1 MRAILPQWDLNLLS
15 QPDITAILI
24 TLQLA
29 LTSTVLLIFL
39 GTPVAWWLA
48 RSRGVAK
55 IIIEPIIALPI
66 VLPPTVLGFYL
77 LLAFAPDG
85 LIGQWWLLATG
96 KGLAFTFS
104 ALVIGSIIYS
114 LPFYVQPLQVAFENI
129 EQSLLDAAATL
140 GATPLDRFLSVVAPL
155 SSRGFIT
162 AICLAFAHTIGEFGI
177 ILMIGGNIPGETRVL
192 SIALFDHVESMEYG
206 QAHVLALG
214 LLAFSFTLLALVYTL
229 NRRWQ
234 MRFAS
239 QN

>member
-1 MRAILPQWDLNLLS
+1 MQH
-15 QPDITAILI
+15 PDITALSI

-29 LTSTVLLIFL
+29 LTSTLLLILL
-39 GTPVAWWLA
+39 GTPIAWWLA
-48 RSRGVAK
+48 RSTSVLK
-55 IIIEPIIALPI
+55 TLIEPIIALPI

-85 LIGQWWLLATG
+85 IIGYWWLLATD
-96 KGLAFTFS
+96 KWLAFTFS

-114 LPFYVQPLQVAFENI
+114 LPFYVQPLQVAFETI

-140 GATPLDRFLSVVAPL
+140 GATPLDRFRSVVVPL

-177 ILMIGGNIPGETRVL
+177 VLMIGGNIPGETRVL
-192 SIALFDHVESMEYG
+192 SIALFDHVESLEYA

-214 LLAFSFTLLALVYTL
+214 LLAFSFVLLMLVYSL

-234 MRFAS
+234 MRLAS
-239 QN
+239 RN

>member
-1 MRAILPQWDLNLLS
+1 MQH
-15 QPDITAILI
+15 PDITALSI

-29 LTSTVLLIFL
+29 LTSTLLLILL
-39 GTPVAWWLA
+39 GTPIAWWLA
-48 RSRGVAK
+48 RSTSVLK
-55 IIIEPIIALPI
+55 TLIEPIIALPI

-85 LIGQWWLLATG
+85 IIGYWWLLATD

-114 LPFYVQPLQVAFENI
+114 LPFYVQPLQVAFETI

-140 GATPLDRFLSVVAPL
+140 GATPLDRFRSVVVPL

-177 ILMIGGNIPGETRVL
+177 VLMIGGNIPGETQVV
-192 SIALFDHVESMEYG
+192 SIAIYEHVEALAYS
-206 QAHVLALG
+206 QAHTLSFALLLLSFV
-214 LLAFSFTLLALVYTL
+214 LLAIVYRSNGKYTGIK
-229 NRRWQ
+229 
-234 MRFAS
+234 S
-239 QN
+239 

>member
-1 MRAILPQWDLNLLS
+1 MQH
-15 QPDITAILI
+15 PDITALSI

-29 LTSTVLLIFL
+29 LTSTLLLILL
-39 GTPVAWWLA
+39 GTPIAWWLA
-48 RSRGVAK
+48 RSTSVLK
-55 IIIEPIIALPI
+55 TLIEPIIALPI

-85 LIGQWWLLATG
+85 IIGYWWLLATD
-96 KGLAFTFS
+96 KGMAFTFS

-114 LPFYVQPLQVAFENI
+114 LPFYVQPLQVAFETI

-140 GATPLDRFLSVVAPL
+140 GATPLDRFRSVVVPL

-177 ILMIGGNIPGETRVL
+177 VLMIGGNIPGETRVL
-192 SIALFDHVESMEYG
+192 SIALFDHVESLEYA

-214 LLAFSFTLLALVYTL
+214 LLAFSFVLLMLVYSL

-234 MRFAS
+234 MRLAS
-239 QN
+239 RN

>member
-1 MRAILPQWDLNLLS
+1 MQH
-15 QPDITAILI
+15 PDITALSI

-29 LTSTVLLIFL
+29 LTSTLLLILF
-39 GTPVAWWLA
+39 GTPIAWWLA
-48 RSRGVAK
+48 RSTSVLK
-55 IIIEPIIALPI
+55 TLIEPIIALPI

-85 LIGQWWLLATG
+85 IIGYWWLLATD

-114 LPFYVQPLQVAFENI
+114 LPFYVQPLQVAFETI

-140 GATPLDRFLSVVAPL
+140 GATPLDRFRSVVVPL

-177 ILMIGGNIPGETRVL
+177 VLMIGGNIPGETRVL
-192 SIALFDHVESMEYG
+192 SIALFDHVESLEYA

-214 LLAFSFTLLALVYTL
+214 LLAFSFVLLMLVYSL

-234 MRFAS
+234 MRLAS
-239 QN
+239 RN

>member
-1 MRAILPQWDLNLLS
+1 MQH
-15 QPDITAILI
+15 PDITALSI

-29 LTSTVLLIFL
+29 LTSTLLLILL
-39 GTPVAWWLA
+39 GTPIAWWLA
-48 RSRGVAK
+48 RSTSVLK
-55 IIIEPIIALPI
+55 TLIEPIIALPI

-85 LIGQWWLLATG
+85 IIGYWWLLATD

-114 LPFYVQPLQVAFENI
+114 LPFYVQPLQVAFETI

-140 GATPLDRFLSVVAPL
+140 GATPLDRFRSVVVPL

-177 ILMIGGNIPGETRVL
+177 VLMIGGNIPGETRVL
-192 SIALFDHVESMEYG
+192 SIALFDHVESLEYA

-214 LLAFSFTLLALVYTL
+214 LLAFSFVLLMLVYSL

-234 MRFAS
+234 MRLAS
-239 QN
+239 RS

>member
-1 MRAILPQWDLNLLS
+1 MQH
-15 QPDITAILI
+15 PDITALSI

-29 LTSTVLLIFL
+29 LTSTLLLILL
-39 GTPVAWWLA
+39 GTPIAWWLA
-48 RSRGVAK
+48 RSTSVLK
-55 IIIEPIIALPI
+55 TLIEPIIALPI

-85 LIGQWWLLATG
+85 IIGYWWLLATD

-114 LPFYVQPLQVAFENI
+114 LPFYVQPLQVAFETI

-140 GATPLDRFLSVVAPL
+140 GATPLDRFRSVVVPL

-177 ILMIGGNIPGETRVL
+177 VLMIGGNIPGETRVL
-192 SIALFDHVESMEYG
+192 SIALFDHVESLEYA

-214 LLAFSFTLLALVYTL
+214 LLAFSFVLLMLVYSL

-234 MRFAS
+234 MRLAS
-239 QN
+239 RN

>member
-1 MRAILPQWDLNLLS
+1 MQH
-15 QPDITAILI
+15 PDITALSI

-29 LTSTVLLIFL
+29 LTSTLLLILL
-39 GTPVAWWLA
+39 GTPIAWWLA
-48 RSRGVAK
+48 RSTSVLK
-55 IIIEPIIALPI
+55 TLIEPIIALPI

-85 LIGQWWLLATG
+85 IIGYWWLLATD

-114 LPFYVQPLQVAFENI
+114 LPFYVQPLQVAFETI

-140 GATPLDRFLSVVAPL
+140 GATPLDRFRSVVVPL
-155 SSRGFIT
+155 SCRGFIT

-177 ILMIGGNIPGETRVL
+177 VLMIGGNIPGETRVL
-192 SIALFDHVESMEYG
+192 SIALFDHVESLEYA

-214 LLAFSFTLLALVYTL
+214 LLAFSFVLLMLVYSL
-229 NRRWQ
+229 NRRWK
-234 MRFAS
+234 MRLAS
-239 QN
+239 RN

>member
-1 MRAILPQWDLNLLS
+1 MQH
-15 QPDITAILI
+15 PDITALSI

-29 LTSTVLLIFL
+29 LTSTLLLILL
-39 GTPVAWWLA
+39 GTPIAWWLA
-48 RSRGVAK
+48 RSTSVLK
-55 IIIEPIIALPI
+55 TLIEPIIALPI

-85 LIGQWWLLATG
+85 IIGYWWLLATD

-114 LPFYVQPLQVAFENI
+114 LPFYVQPLQVAFETI

-140 GATPLDRFLSVVAPL
+140 GATPLYRFRSVVVPL

-177 ILMIGGNIPGETRVL
+177 VLMIGGNIPGETRVL
-192 SIALFDHVESMEYG
+192 SIALFDHVESLEYA

-214 LLAFSFTLLALVYTL
+214 LLAFSFVLLMLVYSL

-234 MRFAS
+234 MRLAS
-239 QN
+239 RN

>member
-1 MRAILPQWDLNLLS
+1 MS
-15 QPDITAILI
+15 HPDFTALMI

-29 LTSTVLLIFL
+29 FTSTVLLILL

-48 RSRGVAK
+48 RSRGLIK
-55 IIIEPIIALPI
+55 IFIEPIIALPI

-85 LIGQWWLLATG
+85 VIGQWWLLATG
-96 KGLAFTFS
+96 DRLAFTFS
-104 ALVIGSIIYS
+104 ALVIGSIVYS

-140 GATPLDRFLSVVAPL
+140 GATPIDRFLSVVVPL

-162 AICLAFAHTIGEFGI
+162 ATCLAFAHTIGEFGI
-177 ILMIGGNIPGETRVL
+177 VLMIGGNIPGETRVL
-192 SIALFDHVESMEYG
+192 SIALFDHVESLEYA

-214 LLAFSFTLLALVYTL
+214 LLAFSFTLLMLVYSL

-239 QN
+239 NN

>member
-1 MRAILPQWDLNLLS
+1 MQH
-15 QPDITAILI
+15 PDITALSI

-29 LTSTVLLIFL
+29 LTSTLLLILL
-39 GTPVAWWLA
+39 GTPIAWWLA
-48 RSRGVAK
+48 RSTSILK
-55 IIIEPIIALPI
+55 TLIEPIIALPI

-85 LIGQWWLLATG
+85 IIGYWWLLATD

-114 LPFYVQPLQVAFENI
+114 LPFYVQPLQVAFETI

-140 GATPLDRFLSVVAPL
+140 GATPLDRFRSVVVPL

-177 ILMIGGNIPGETRVL
+177 VLMIGGNIPGETRVL
-192 SIALFDHVESMEYG
+192 SIALFDHVESLEYA

-214 LLAFSFTLLALVYTL
+214 LLAFSFVLLMLVYSL

-234 MRFAS
+234 MRLAS
-239 QN
+239 RS

>member
-1 MRAILPQWDLNLLS
+1 MQH
-15 QPDITAILI
+15 PDITALSI

-29 LTSTVLLIFL
+29 LTSTLLLILL
-39 GTPVAWWLA
+39 GTPIAWWLA
-48 RSRGVAK
+48 RSTSVLK
-55 IIIEPIIALPI
+55 TLIEPIIALPI

-85 LIGQWWLLATG
+85 IIGYWWLLATD

-114 LPFYVQPLQVAFENI
+114 LPFYVQPLQVAFETI

-140 GATPLDRFLSVVAPL
+140 GATPLDRFRSVVVPL

-177 ILMIGGNIPGETRVL
+177 VLMIGGNIPGETRVL
-192 SIALFDHVESMEYG
+192 SIALFDHVESLEYS

-214 LLAFSFTLLALVYTL
+214 LLAFSFVLLMLVYSL

-234 MRFAS
+234 MRLAS
-239 QN
+239 RN